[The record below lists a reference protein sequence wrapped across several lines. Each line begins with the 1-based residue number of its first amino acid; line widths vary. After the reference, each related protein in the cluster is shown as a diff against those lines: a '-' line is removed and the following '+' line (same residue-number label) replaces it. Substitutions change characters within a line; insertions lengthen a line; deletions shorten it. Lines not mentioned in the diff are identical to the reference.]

1 MRARWLI
8 PSVLVALALAGC
20 SGDSGGNGESEQSQE
35 AKILER
41 LRELDTG
48 PKWDTAS
55 RDGSLMAR
63 LPVGWSEVPDIDP
76 LALLTLSS
84 GPVTGRIISP
94 CLPGAVLDELPPG
107 GALVRISENFP
118 PAGRGD
124 AAGHYRPRQDH
135 FRLGRQRPYECGYSY
150 SLGFREGGRDLSV
163 LIWTKPSVVDSG
175 SGIQSSRPGR
185 LSPVTRRQL
194 LRLLDGLQVR
204 PAAVDPIRLPTL
216 ALDCRN
222 PPNTLDC
229 DRVWVQVNTRI
240 RMRRLSIR
248 INRWWAGSDDGWAP
262 SGQVMSLPTKL
273 RTAPSRDAPMPVAA
287 RSGTVWGGVIRPAG
301 LRGGGGAFERAL
313 PGPGGRWVGTDPR
326 IRADLQVI
334 TPRGR
339 WDFWNV
345 ELIAGHG

>member
-1 MRARWLI
+1 
-8 PSVLVALALAGC
+8 VLLALALSGC
-20 SGDSGGNGESEQSQE
+20 SGGSGGNGESEQSRE
-35 AKILER
+35 AKVLER
-41 LRELDTG
+41 LAELDTG

-63 LPVGWSEVPDIDP
+63 LPAGWSEVPDIDP

-94 CLPGAVLDELPPG
+94 CLPGAVLDELPTG
-107 GALVRISENFP
+107 GALVRVSENFP
-118 PAGRGD
+118 PARRGG
-124 AAGHYRPRQDH
+124 AADRYRPRPSH
-135 FRLGRQRPYECGYSY
+135 FRLGRRRPSECGYSY
-150 SLGFREGGRDLSV
+150 SLGFREGGRELAV
-163 LIWTKPSVVDSG
+163 WIWTKPAVVDSG
-175 SGIQSSRPGR
+175 SGIQGSRPGR

-204 PAAVDPIRLPTL
+204 PAAVDPIRVPTL

-240 RMRRLSIR
+240 RMKRLSIR
-248 INRWWAGSDDGWAP
+248 VNRWWAGRGDGWVS

-273 RTAPSRDAPMPVAA
+273 RTAPSGNTPMPVAA
-287 RSGTVWGGVIRPAG
+287 RSGTVWGGVIQQAG
-301 LRGGGGAFERAL
+301 LRGGGAAFERTL
-313 PGPGGRWVGTDPR
+313 PGPGGRWVGTGVGADPR

-339 WDFWNV
+339 WDFRNV